1 MAQST
6 NAYMIQMSNQSGDG
20 ITDVRAKACD
30 ILLDHRLTQKAKDPK
45 KAEAIMDKLHVAQ
58 PKKRDN
64 KVREVTIPDTVL
76 QGVKKTGPTIKEL
89 QEEYGGA
96 GRFYI
101 PEEEHYMLEKEDWR
115 YDKWPEFYQGKNVAD
130 FYDADIEAKL
140 NALEEEEEKILA
152 LEAENDAMDDGSD
165 DDSEEDGITM
175 ENLTKSV
182 AEVRIKCNIIR
193 QRSFLKA
200 RRRAN
205 SKIRNLDEFT
215 ADLKAK
221 GIDVNEA
228 SLATRAKTRRTIDS
242 LEAGQRAREKAVL
255 GESDS
260 DDDDRELLDDKDM
273 AMEEQ
278 EGRGRRGREEI
289 RLERK
294 MDAKSKEKR
303 NNKSIEKKKEKKKL
317 LGKRARDTDGD
328 VDMDGDVSDGA
339 TPVPQ
344 GVRVKGSDSQKKRAY
359 TPE

>member
-1 MAQST
+1 
-6 NAYMIQMSNQSGDG
+6 
-20 ITDVRAKACD
+20 
-30 ILLDHRLTQKAKDPK
+30 
-45 KAEAIMDKLHVAQ
+45 MDKLHVAQ

-140 NALEEEEEKILA
+140 NALEEEEDKILKM
-152 LEAENDAMDDGSD
+152 EAENDAGMEDGSD
-165 DDSEEDGITM
+165 DDSENDGITM

-182 AEVRIKCNIIR
+182 SDIRIKVNIIR

-205 SKIRNLDEFT
+205 SKMRNLEDFT

-242 LEAGQRAREKAVL
+242 LEAGQKAREKAVL

-260 DDDDRELLDDKDM
+260 DDDDRELVDDKNA

-278 EGRGRRGREEI
+278 EGRGRQGKEGRRET
-289 RLERK
+289 RL
-294 MDAKSKEKR
+294 KSK
-303 NNKSIEKKKEKKKL
+303 
-317 LGKRARDTDGD
+317 TD
-328 VDMDGDVSDGA
+328 A
-339 TPVPQ
+339 
-344 GVRVKGSDSQKKRAY
+344 
-359 TPE
+359 

>member
-1 MAQST
+1 
-6 NAYMIQMSNQSGDG
+6 
-20 ITDVRAKACD
+20 
-30 ILLDHRLTQKAKDPK
+30 
-45 KAEAIMDKLHVAQ
+45 MDKLHVAQ

-101 PEEEHYMLEKEDWR
+101 PEEGHYMLEKEDWR

-140 NALEEEEEKILA
+140 NAME
-152 LEAENDAMDDGSD
+152 DGSD

-205 SKIRNLDEFT
+205 SEIRNLDEFT

>member
-1 MAQST
+1 LVIVLTKIDLTAYKELKPEIRSQIETIAQST
-6 NAYMIQMSNQSGDG
+6 NAYMIQMSNLSGDG

-64 KVREVTIPDTVL
+64 IVREVTIPDTVL

-140 NALEEEEEKILA
+140 NALEEEEDKILA
-152 LEAENDAMDDGSD
+152 LEADNDAMEDDGS
-165 DDSEEDGITM
+165 DSEEDGITM
-175 ENLTKSV
+175 NNLTKSIDN
-182 AEVRIKCNIIR
+182 VRCKINIIK
-193 QRSFLKA
+193 QRSLLKA

-205 SKIRNLDEFT
+205 SKIRNLEDFT
-215 ADLKAK
+215 ADLKSK
-221 GIDVNEA
+221 GIDVNVA

-242 LEAGQRAREKAVL
+242 LEDGQRAREKAVL
-255 GESDS
+255 GESGS
-260 DDDDRELLDDKDM
+260 DDDDRELVEDKNMAIEEQQDRGRKAGRDDKFRSESVM
-273 AMEEQ
+273 
-278 EGRGRRGREEI
+278 
-289 RLERK
+289 K
-294 MDAKSKEKR
+294 
-303 NNKSIEKKKEKKKL
+303 KKKEKKL
-317 LGKRARDTDGD
+317 LGKRDH
-328 VDMDGDVSDGA
+328 
-339 TPVPQ
+339 
-344 GVRVKGSDSQKKRAY
+344 KN
-359 TPE
+359 